1 MNHEYLKFSNFNAG
15 LQDLVSNDMG
25 EIMLTI
31 EFKPLTKKRLS
42 IEDFD
47 LLKLLGRGS
56 FGKVMQVVKKDTKQI
71 YALKIIRKQHIVS
84 RLEVTHTLAE
94 RTVLARINNP
104 FIVPLKFS
112 FQSPKNYIWYCLS
125 SMVVNCSGTCNVKV
139 SSRWTDHGS
148 ILQNY

>member
-47 LLKLLGRGS
+47 LLKLLGRGHL
-56 FGKVMQVVKKDTKQI
+56 GK
-71 YALKIIRKQHIVS
+71 
-84 RLEVTHTLAE
+84 
-94 RTVLARINNP
+94 
-104 FIVPLKFS
+104 
-112 FQSPKNYIWYCLS
+112 
-125 SMVVNCSGTCNVKV
+125 
-139 SSRWTDHGS
+139 
-148 ILQNY
+148 

>member
-31 EFKPLTKKRLS
+31 EFMPLTKKRLS

-56 FGKVMQVVKKDTKQI
+56 FGKVMQVVKKI
-71 YALKIIRKQHIVS
+71 PNRFM
-84 RLEVTHTLAE
+84 
-94 RTVLARINNP
+94 P
-104 FIVPLKFS
+104 
-112 FQSPKNYIWYCLS
+112 
-125 SMVVNCSGTCNVKV
+125 
-139 SSRWTDHGS
+139 
-148 ILQNY
+148 